1 MSKNLDFVP
10 QSHKDWNHISGQI
23 WQNTMVMLMFL
34 LEMSLIQCKFTFL
47 VTFYAFMI
55 NR

>member
-10 QSHKDWNHISGQI
+10 QFHKDWNQISGQI

-34 LEMSLIQCKFTFL
+34 FELSLIQCKITSL
-47 VTFYAFMI
+47 VIF
-55 NR
+55 